1 MKRWLSLIEVSI
13 RSFYSVLSDFSQCG
27 CVFIGEWKSMN
38 ESNLEIELA
47 DSITSA
53 VVGELWDK
61 ANKLLESHPNSPI
74 VVDASNLTFIDI
86 SGVAFLS
93 DLQTR
98 FRAPGAEISI
108 IGLKP
113 SLAELVP
120 PVPTRS
126 TSANVKRK
134 SVFFERVGQA
144 TMEMLVYVGSV
155 VKFIKECVLVFKIG
169 IRGRKN
175 VNWATVSNISTRA
188 GADAVPIILLI
199 GFLMGVIIAFE
210 IGLVAQQFGA
220 VLFVADGIGISM
232 FRELGPLMTAIV
244 FAGRTGAAFAA
255 EIGTQKVNEEI
266 NALRTFGISPVE
278 FLVIPRIYASVIVLP
293 LLTILAD
300 IVGVFG
306 GALVLL
312 KFDIS
317 FVQYYNQ
324 LLNALSAWDLIFGLV
339 KATTFGFII
348 AVIGCE
354 RGLATGQGSTSV
366 GLAATSAV
374 VSSIIWIVVID
385 GFFTVLLT

>member
-1 MKRWLSLIEVSI
+1 M
-13 RSFYSVLSDFSQCG
+13 D
-27 CVFIGEWKSMN
+27 

-47 DSITSA
+47 ESITSA
-53 VVGELWDK
+53 MVGDLWEK
-61 ANKLLESHPNSPI
+61 ANDILESYPDSPI
-74 VVDASNLTFIDI
+74 VVNASNLTFVDI

-98 FRAPGAEISI
+98 FRPPGAEISI
-108 IGLKP
+108 IGLSA

-120 PVPTRS
+120 PSNIENAPQIPRGEDG
-126 TSANVKRK
+126 
-134 SVFFERVGQA
+134 FFERVGNA
-144 TMEMLVYVGSV
+144 TREMLVYVGSV
-155 VKFIKECVLVFKIG
+155 VRFIKECVLVFKLG
-169 IRGRKN
+169 INRRKN
-175 VNWATVSNISTRA
+175 VNWTTVSNIATRA

-244 FAGRTGAAFAA
+244 FAGRTGAAFAV

-266 NALRTFGISPVE
+266 NALHTFGICPVE
-278 FLVIPRIYASVIVLP
+278 FLVIPRIYASVLVLP
-293 LLTILAD
+293 LLTVLAD
-300 IVGVFG
+300 IIGVLG

-317 FVQYYNQ
+317 FVQYYHQ
-324 LLNALSAWDLIFGLV
+324 LLNALSVWDLFFGLI

>member
-1 MKRWLSLIEVSI
+1 M
-13 RSFYSVLSDFSQCG
+13 D
-27 CVFIGEWKSMN
+27 

-47 DSITSA
+47 ERITSA
-53 VVGELWDK
+53 MVGDLWEK
-61 ANKLLESHPNSPI
+61 ANDILESYPDSPI
-74 VVDASNLTFIDI
+74 VVNASNLTFVDI

-98 FRAPGAEISI
+98 FRPPGAEISI
-108 IGLKP
+108 IGLSA

-120 PVPTRS
+120 PSNIENAPQIPRGEDG
-126 TSANVKRK
+126 
-134 SVFFERVGQA
+134 FFERVGNA
-144 TMEMLVYVGSV
+144 TREMLVYVGSV
-155 VKFIKECVLVFKIG
+155 VRFIKECVLVFKLG
-169 IRGRKN
+169 INRRKN
-175 VNWATVSNISTRA
+175 VNWTTVSNIATRA

-266 NALRTFGISPVE
+266 NALHTFGICPVE
-278 FLVIPRIYASVIVLP
+278 FLVIPRIYASVLVLP
-293 LLTILAD
+293 LLTVLAD
-300 IVGVFG
+300 IIGVLG

-317 FVQYYNQ
+317 FVQYYHQ
-324 LLNALSAWDLIFGLV
+324 LLNALSVWDLFFGLI

-385 GFFTVLLT
+385 VFFTVLLT

>member
-1 MKRWLSLIEVSI
+1 MSENS
-13 RSFYSVLSDFSQCG
+13 
-27 CVFIGEWKSMN
+27 
-38 ESNLEIELA
+38 LEIEL
-47 DSITSA
+47 DESITSEI
-53 VVGELWDK
+53 VGNLWEK
-61 ANKLLESHPNSPI
+61 ANRILDTHPNSAI
-74 VVDASNLTFIDI
+74 VVNAHNLTFIDI
-86 SGVAFLS
+86 SGIAFLS

-108 IGLKP
+108 VGLKP

-120 PVPTRS
+120 PAPVENNPSIVGRE
-126 TSANVKRK
+126 RG
-134 SVFFERVGQA
+134 FFERVGRA
-144 TMEMLVYVGSV
+144 TKEMLIDVGSV
-155 VKFIKECVLVFKIG
+155 ARFVKDCAVVFKIG
-169 IRGRKN
+169 ISRRKN
-175 VNWATVSNISTRA
+175 VNWATVSDIASRA
-188 GADAVPIILLI
+188 GADAVPIIMLI

-210 IGLVAQQFGA
+210 IGLVAEQFGA

-232 FRELGPLMTAIV
+232 LRELGPLMTAIV

-278 FLVIPRIYASVIVLP
+278 FLVIPRIYASILVLP
-293 LLTILAD
+293 LLTVFAD
-300 IVGVFG
+300 IIGVFG

-317 FVQYYNQ
+317 FVQYYHQ
-324 LLNALSAWDLIFGLV
+324 LLSALSIWDFGFGLI

>member
-1 MKRWLSLIEVSI
+1 M
-13 RSFYSVLSDFSQCG
+13 D
-27 CVFIGEWKSMN
+27 

-47 DSITSA
+47 ESITSA
-53 VVGELWDK
+53 MVGDLWEK
-61 ANKLLESHPNSPI
+61 ANDILESYPDSPI
-74 VVDASNLTFIDI
+74 VVNASNLTFVDI

-93 DLQTR
+93 DLHTR
-98 FRAPGAEISI
+98 FRPPGAEISI
-108 IGLKP
+108 IGLSA

-120 PVPTRS
+120 PSNIENAPQIPRGEDG
-126 TSANVKRK
+126 
-134 SVFFERVGQA
+134 FFERVGNA
-144 TMEMLVYVGSV
+144 TREMLVYVGSV
-155 VKFIKECVLVFKIG
+155 VRFIKECVLVFKLG
-169 IRGRKN
+169 INRRKN
-175 VNWATVSNISTRA
+175 VNWTTVSNIATRA

-266 NALRTFGISPVE
+266 NALHTFGICPVE
-278 FLVIPRIYASVIVLP
+278 FLVIPRIYASVLVLP
-293 LLTILAD
+293 LLTVLAD
-300 IVGVFG
+300 IIGVLG

-317 FVQYYNQ
+317 FVQYYHQ
-324 LLNALSAWDLIFGLV
+324 LLNALSVWDLFFGLI

>member
-1 MKRWLSLIEVSI
+1 M
-13 RSFYSVLSDFSQCG
+13 DQ
-27 CVFIGEWKSMN
+27 
-38 ESNLEIELA
+38 SNLEIELA
-47 DSITSA
+47 ESITSA
-53 VVGELWDK
+53 IVGDLWDK
-61 ANKLLESHPNSPI
+61 VNNILETYPDSPI
-74 VVDASNLTFIDI
+74 VVNASNLTFIDI

-98 FRAPGAEISI
+98 FRTPGAEITI
-108 IGLKP
+108 IDLKP
-113 SLAELVP
+113 SLAELIP
-120 PVPTRS
+120 PAPVETAPNNMGREIS
-126 TSANVKRK
+126 
-134 SVFFERVGQA
+134 FFERVGH
-144 TMEMLVYVGSV
+144 TTKEMLVYVGSV
-155 VKFIKECVLVFKIG
+155 ARFIKECVLVFKLG
-169 IRGRKN
+169 ISRRKN
-175 VNWATVSNISTRA
+175 INWATVTNIAARA

-278 FLVIPRIYASVIVLP
+278 FLVIPRIYASVLVLP
-293 LLTILAD
+293 LLTVLAN
-300 IVGVFG
+300 IIGVLG

-317 FVQYYNQ
+317 FVQYYHQ
-324 LLNALSAWDLIFGLV
+324 LLNSLSVWDLAFGLI

>member
-1 MKRWLSLIEVSI
+1 M
-13 RSFYSVLSDFSQCG
+13 D
-27 CVFIGEWKSMN
+27 

-47 DSITSA
+47 ESITSA
-53 VVGELWDK
+53 MVGDLWEK
-61 ANKLLESHPNSPI
+61 ANDILESYPDSPI
-74 VVDASNLTFIDI
+74 VVNASNLTFVDI

-98 FRAPGAEISI
+98 FRPPGAEISI
-108 IGLKP
+108 IGLSA

-120 PVPTRS
+120 PSNIENAPQIPRGEDG
-126 TSANVKRK
+126 
-134 SVFFERVGQA
+134 FFERVGNA
-144 TMEMLVYVGSV
+144 TREMLVYVGSV
-155 VKFIKECVLVFKIG
+155 VRFIKECVLVFKLG
-169 IRGRKN
+169 INRRKN
-175 VNWATVSNISTRA
+175 VNWTTVSNIATRA

-266 NALRTFGISPVE
+266 NALHTFGICPVE
-278 FLVIPRIYASVIVLP
+278 FLVIPRIYAAVLVLP
-293 LLTILAD
+293 LLTVLAD
-300 IVGVFG
+300 IIGVVG

-312 KFDIS
+312 KFEIS
-317 FVQYYNQ
+317 FVQYYHQ
-324 LLNALSAWDLIFGLV
+324 LLNALSVWDLFFGLI

>member
-1 MKRWLSLIEVSI
+1 M
-13 RSFYSVLSDFSQCG
+13 DQ
-27 CVFIGEWKSMN
+27 
-38 ESNLEIELA
+38 SNLEIELA
-47 DSITSA
+47 ESITSA
-53 VVGELWDK
+53 IVGDLWDK
-61 ANKLLESHPNSPI
+61 ANKILETYPDSPI
-74 VVDASNLTFIDI
+74 VVNASNLTFIDI

-98 FRAPGAEISI
+98 FRTPGAEITI

-113 SLAELVP
+113 SLAELIP
-120 PVPTRS
+120 PAPVETAPNNMGREIS
-126 TSANVKRK
+126 
-134 SVFFERVGQA
+134 FFERVGH
-144 TMEMLVYVGSV
+144 TTKEMLVYVGSV
-155 VKFIKECVLVFKIG
+155 ARFIKECVLVFKLG
-169 IRGRKN
+169 ISRRKN
-175 VNWATVSNISTRA
+175 INWATVTNIATRA

-278 FLVIPRIYASVIVLP
+278 FLVIPRIYASVLVLP
-293 LLTILAD
+293 LLTVLAN
-300 IVGVFG
+300 IIGVLG

-317 FVQYYNQ
+317 FVQYYHQ
-324 LLNALSAWDLIFGLV
+324 LLNSLSVWDLAFGLI

>member
-1 MKRWLSLIEVSI
+1 M
-13 RSFYSVLSDFSQCG
+13 D
-27 CVFIGEWKSMN
+27 

-47 DSITSA
+47 ESITSA
-53 VVGELWDK
+53 MVGDLWEK
-61 ANKLLESHPNSPI
+61 ANDILESYPDSPI
-74 VVDASNLTFIDI
+74 VVNASNLTFVDI

-98 FRAPGAEISI
+98 FRPPGAEISI
-108 IGLKP
+108 IGLSA

-120 PVPTRS
+120 PSNIENAPQIPRGEDG
-126 TSANVKRK
+126 
-134 SVFFERVGQA
+134 FFERVGNA
-144 TMEMLVYVGSV
+144 TREMLVYVGSV
-155 VKFIKECVLVFKIG
+155 VRFIKECVLVFKLG
-169 IRGRKN
+169 INRRKN
-175 VNWATVSNISTRA
+175 VNWTTVSNIATRA

-244 FAGRTGAAFAA
+244 FTGRTGAAFAA

-266 NALRTFGISPVE
+266 NALHTFGICPVE
-278 FLVIPRIYASVIVLP
+278 FLVIPRIYASVLVLP
-293 LLTILAD
+293 LLTVLAD
-300 IVGVFG
+300 IIGVLG

-317 FVQYYNQ
+317 FVQYYHQ
-324 LLNALSAWDLIFGLV
+324 LLNALSVWDLFFGLI

>member
-1 MKRWLSLIEVSI
+1 M
-13 RSFYSVLSDFSQCG
+13 D
-27 CVFIGEWKSMN
+27 

-47 DSITSA
+47 ESITSA
-53 VVGELWDK
+53 MVGDLWEK
-61 ANKLLESHPNSPI
+61 ANDILESYPDSPI
-74 VVDASNLTFIDI
+74 VVNASNLTFVDI

-98 FRAPGAEISI
+98 FRPPGAEISI
-108 IGLKP
+108 IGLSA

-120 PVPTRS
+120 PSNIENAPQIPRGEDG
-126 TSANVKRK
+126 
-134 SVFFERVGQA
+134 FFERVGNA
-144 TMEMLVYVGSV
+144 TREMLVYVGSV
-155 VKFIKECVLVFKIG
+155 VRFIKECVLVFKLG
-169 IRGRKN
+169 INRRKN
-175 VNWATVSNISTRA
+175 VNWTTVSNIATRA

-266 NALRTFGISPVE
+266 NALHTFGICPVE
-278 FLVIPRIYASVIVLP
+278 FLVIPRIYASVLVLP
-293 LLTILAD
+293 LLTVLAD
-300 IVGVFG
+300 IIGVLG

-317 FVQYYNQ
+317 FVQYYHQ
-324 LLNALSAWDLIFGLV
+324 LLNALSVWDLFFGLI
-339 KATTFGFII
+339 KATTFGLII

>member
-1 MKRWLSLIEVSI
+1 
-13 RSFYSVLSDFSQCG
+13 
-27 CVFIGEWKSMN
+27 MN
-38 ESNLEIELA
+38 ESNLEIVLA
-47 DSITSA
+47 ESITSA
-53 VVGELWDK
+53 IVGDLWDQ
-61 ANKLLESHPNSPI
+61 ANTVLESHPDSPI
-74 VVDASNLTFIDI
+74 VVNASNLVFIDI
-86 SGVAFLS
+86 SGIAFLS

-98 FRAPGAEISI
+98 FRAPGAEILI
-108 IGLKP
+108 IGLNP
-113 SLAELVP
+113 NLAELVP
-120 PVPTRS
+120 LATAENAPRG
-126 TSANVKRK
+126 KRK
-134 SVFFERVGQA
+134 EIDFFERVGQS
-144 TMEMLVYVGSV
+144 TREMLVYVGSV
-155 VKFIKECVLVFKIG
+155 VRFIKECVLVFKLG
-169 IRGRKN
+169 ISRRKN
-175 VNWATVSNISTRA
+175 VNWTTVSNIATRA

-278 FLVIPRIYASVIVLP
+278 FLVIPRIYASILVLP
-293 LLTILAD
+293 LLTVLAD
-300 IVGVFG
+300 IIGVFG

-317 FVQYYNQ
+317 FVQYYHQ
-324 LLNALSAWDLIFGLV
+324 LLSALSVWDLVFGLV

>member
-1 MKRWLSLIEVSI
+1 M
-13 RSFYSVLSDFSQCG
+13 D
-27 CVFIGEWKSMN
+27 

-47 DSITSA
+47 ASITSA
-53 VVGELWDK
+53 MVGDLWEK
-61 ANKLLESHPNSPI
+61 ANDILESYPDSPI
-74 VVDASNLTFIDI
+74 VVNASNLTFVDI

-93 DLQTR
+93 DLHTR
-98 FRAPGAEISI
+98 FRPPGAEISI
-108 IGLKP
+108 IGLSA

-120 PVPTRS
+120 PSNIENAPQIPRGEDG
-126 TSANVKRK
+126 
-134 SVFFERVGQA
+134 FFERVGNA
-144 TMEMLVYVGSV
+144 TREMLVYVGSV
-155 VKFIKECVLVFKIG
+155 VRFIKECVLVFKLG
-169 IRGRKN
+169 INRRKN
-175 VNWATVSNISTRA
+175 VNWTTVSNIATRV

-266 NALRTFGISPVE
+266 NALHTFGICPVE
-278 FLVIPRIYASVIVLP
+278 FLVIPRIYASVLVLP
-293 LLTILAD
+293 LLTVLAD
-300 IVGVFG
+300 IIGVLG

-317 FVQYYNQ
+317 FVQYYHQ
-324 LLNALSAWDLIFGLV
+324 LLNALSVWDLFFGLI

>member
-1 MKRWLSLIEVSI
+1 M
-13 RSFYSVLSDFSQCG
+13 D
-27 CVFIGEWKSMN
+27 

-47 DSITSA
+47 ESITSA
-53 VVGELWDK
+53 MVGDLWEK
-61 ANKLLESHPNSPI
+61 ANDILESYPDSPI
-74 VVDASNLTFIDI
+74 VVNASNLTFVDI

-98 FRAPGAEISI
+98 FRPPGAEISI
-108 IGLKP
+108 IGLSA

-120 PVPTRS
+120 PSNIENAPQIPRGEDG
-126 TSANVKRK
+126 
-134 SVFFERVGQA
+134 FFERVGNA
-144 TMEMLVYVGSV
+144 TREMLVYVGSV
-155 VKFIKECVLVFKIG
+155 VRFIKECVLVFKLG
-169 IRGRKN
+169 INRRKN
-175 VNWATVSNISTRA
+175 VNWTTVSNIATRA

-244 FAGRTGAAFAA
+244 FAGRPGAAFAA
-255 EIGTQKVNEEI
+255 EIGTQKVNDEI
-266 NALRTFGISPVE
+266 NALHTFGICPVE
-278 FLVIPRIYASVIVLP
+278 FLVIPRIYASVLVLP
-293 LLTILAD
+293 LLTGLAD
-300 IVGVFG
+300 IIGVLG
-306 GALVLL
+306 GARVLL

-317 FVQYYNQ
+317 FVQYYHQ
-324 LLNALSAWDLIFGLV
+324 LLNALSVWDLFFGLI

>member
-1 MKRWLSLIEVSI
+1 M
-13 RSFYSVLSDFSQCG
+13 D
-27 CVFIGEWKSMN
+27 

-47 DSITSA
+47 ESITSA
-53 VVGELWDK
+53 MVGDLWEK
-61 ANKLLESHPNSPI
+61 ANDILESYPDSPI
-74 VVDASNLTFIDI
+74 VVNASNLTFVDI

-98 FRAPGAEISI
+98 FRPPGAEISI
-108 IGLKP
+108 IGLSA

-120 PVPTRS
+120 PSNIENAPQIPRGEDG
-126 TSANVKRK
+126 
-134 SVFFERVGQA
+134 FFERVGNA
-144 TMEMLVYVGSV
+144 TREMLVYVGSV
-155 VKFIKECVLVFKIG
+155 VRFIKECVLVFKLG
-169 IRGRKN
+169 INRRKN
-175 VNWATVSNISTRA
+175 VNWTTVSNIATRA

-266 NALRTFGISPVE
+266 NALHTFGICPVE
-278 FLVIPRIYASVIVLP
+278 FLVIPRIYASVLVLP
-293 LLTILAD
+293 LLTVLAD
-300 IVGVFG
+300 IIGVLG

-317 FVQYYNQ
+317 FVQYYHQ
-324 LLNALSAWDLIFGLV
+324 LLNALSVWDLLFGLI

>member
-1 MKRWLSLIEVSI
+1 M
-13 RSFYSVLSDFSQCG
+13 D
-27 CVFIGEWKSMN
+27 

-47 DSITSA
+47 ESITSA
-53 VVGELWDK
+53 MVGDLWEK
-61 ANKLLESHPNSPI
+61 ANDILESYPDSPI
-74 VVDASNLTFIDI
+74 VVNASNLTFVDI

-98 FRAPGAEISI
+98 FRPPGAEISI
-108 IGLKP
+108 IGLSA

-120 PVPTRS
+120 PSNIENAPQIPRGEDG
-126 TSANVKRK
+126 
-134 SVFFERVGQA
+134 FFERVGNA
-144 TMEMLVYVGSV
+144 TREMLVYVGSV
-155 VKFIKECVLVFKIG
+155 VRFIKECVLVFKLG
-169 IRGRKN
+169 INRRKN
-175 VNWATVSNISTRA
+175 VNWTTVSNIATRA

-266 NALRTFGISPVE
+266 NALHTFGICPVE
-278 FLVIPRIYASVIVLP
+278 FLVIPRIYASVLVLP
-293 LLTILAD
+293 LLTVLAD
-300 IVGVFG
+300 IIGVLG

-317 FVQYYNQ
+317 FVQYYHQ
-324 LLNALSAWDLIFGLV
+324 LLNALSVWDLFFGLI

>member
-1 MKRWLSLIEVSI
+1 M
-13 RSFYSVLSDFSQCG
+13 D
-27 CVFIGEWKSMN
+27 

-47 DSITSA
+47 ESITSA
-53 VVGELWDK
+53 MVGDLWEK
-61 ANKLLESHPNSPI
+61 ANDILESYPDSPI
-74 VVDASNLTFIDI
+74 VVNASNLTFVDI

-98 FRAPGAEISI
+98 FRPPGAEISI
-108 IGLKP
+108 IGLSA

-120 PVPTRS
+120 PSNIENAPQIPRGEDG
-126 TSANVKRK
+126 
-134 SVFFERVGQA
+134 FFERVGNA
-144 TMEMLVYVGSV
+144 TREMLVYVGSV
-155 VKFIKECVLVFKIG
+155 VRFIKECVLVFKLG
-169 IRGRKN
+169 INRRKN
-175 VNWATVSNISTRA
+175 VNWTTVSNIATRA

-266 NALRTFGISPVE
+266 NALHTFGICPVE
-278 FLVIPRIYASVIVLP
+278 FLVIPRIYASVLVLP
-293 LLTILAD
+293 LLTVLAD
-300 IVGVFG
+300 IIGVLG

-317 FVQYYNQ
+317 FVQYYHQ
-324 LLNALSAWDLIFGLV
+324 LLNALSVWDLFFGLL

>member
-1 MKRWLSLIEVSI
+1 M
-13 RSFYSVLSDFSQCG
+13 D
-27 CVFIGEWKSMN
+27 

-47 DSITSA
+47 ESITSA
-53 VVGELWDK
+53 MVGDLWEK
-61 ANKLLESHPNSPI
+61 ANDILESYPDSPI
-74 VVDASNLTFIDI
+74 VVNASNLTFVDI

-98 FRAPGAEISI
+98 FRPPGAEISI
-108 IGLKP
+108 IGLSA

-120 PVPTRS
+120 PSNIENAPQIPRGEDG
-126 TSANVKRK
+126 
-134 SVFFERVGQA
+134 FFERVGNA
-144 TMEMLVYVGSV
+144 TREMLVYVGSV
-155 VKFIKECVLVFKIG
+155 VRFIKECVLVFKLG
-169 IRGRKN
+169 INRRKN
-175 VNWATVSNISTRA
+175 VNWTTVSNIATRA

-220 VLFVADGIGISM
+220 LLFVADGIGISM

-266 NALRTFGISPVE
+266 NALHTFGICPVE
-278 FLVIPRIYASVIVLP
+278 FLVIPRIYASVLVLP
-293 LLTILAD
+293 LLTVLAD
-300 IVGVFG
+300 IIGVLG

-317 FVQYYNQ
+317 FVQYYHQ
-324 LLNALSAWDLIFGLV
+324 LLNALSVWDLFFGLI

>member
-1 MKRWLSLIEVSI
+1 M
-13 RSFYSVLSDFSQCG
+13 D
-27 CVFIGEWKSMN
+27 

-47 DSITSA
+47 ESITSA
-53 VVGELWDK
+53 MVGDLWEK
-61 ANKLLESHPNSPI
+61 ANDILESYPDSPI
-74 VVDASNLTFIDI
+74 VVNASNLTFVDI

-98 FRAPGAEISI
+98 FRPPGAEISI
-108 IGLKP
+108 IGLSA

-120 PVPTRS
+120 PSNIENAPQIPRGEDG
-126 TSANVKRK
+126 
-134 SVFFERVGQA
+134 FFERVGNA
-144 TMEMLVYVGSV
+144 TREMLVYVGSV
-155 VKFIKECVLVFKIG
+155 VRFIKECVLVFKLG
-169 IRGRKN
+169 INRRKN
-175 VNWATVSNISTRA
+175 VNWTTVSNIATRA

-210 IGLVAQQFGA
+210 VGLVAQQFGA

-266 NALRTFGISPVE
+266 NALHTFGICPVE
-278 FLVIPRIYASVIVLP
+278 FLVIPRIYASVLVLP
-293 LLTILAD
+293 LLTVLAD
-300 IVGVFG
+300 IIGVLG

-317 FVQYYNQ
+317 FVQYYHQ
-324 LLNALSAWDLIFGLV
+324 LLNALSVWDLFFGLS
-339 KATTFGFII
+339 KANTFGFII

>member
-1 MKRWLSLIEVSI
+1 M
-13 RSFYSVLSDFSQCG
+13 D
-27 CVFIGEWKSMN
+27 

-47 DSITSA
+47 ERITSA
-53 VVGELWDK
+53 MVGDLWEK
-61 ANKLLESHPNSPI
+61 ANDILESYPDSPI
-74 VVDASNLTFIDI
+74 VVNASNLTFVDI

-98 FRAPGAEISI
+98 FRPPGAEISI
-108 IGLKP
+108 IGLSA

-120 PVPTRS
+120 PSNIENAPQIPRGEDG
-126 TSANVKRK
+126 
-134 SVFFERVGQA
+134 FFERVGNA
-144 TMEMLVYVGSV
+144 TREMLVYVGSV
-155 VKFIKECVLVFKIG
+155 VRFIKECVLVFKLG
-169 IRGRKN
+169 INRRKN
-175 VNWATVSNISTRA
+175 VNWTTVSNIATRA

-244 FAGRTGAAFAA
+244 FTGRTGAAFAA

-266 NALRTFGISPVE
+266 NALHTFGICPVE
-278 FLVIPRIYASVIVLP
+278 FLVIPRIYASVLVLP
-293 LLTILAD
+293 LLTVLAD
-300 IVGVFG
+300 IIGVLG

-317 FVQYYNQ
+317 FVQYYHQ
-324 LLNALSAWDLIFGLV
+324 LLNALSVWDLFFGLI

>member
-1 MKRWLSLIEVSI
+1 M
-13 RSFYSVLSDFSQCG
+13 D
-27 CVFIGEWKSMN
+27 

-47 DSITSA
+47 ESITSA
-53 VVGELWDK
+53 MVGDLWEK
-61 ANKLLESHPNSPI
+61 ANDILESYPDSPI
-74 VVDASNLTFIDI
+74 VVNASNLTFVDI

-98 FRAPGAEISI
+98 FRPPGAEISI
-108 IGLKP
+108 IGLSA

-120 PVPTRS
+120 PSNIENAPQIPRGEDG
-126 TSANVKRK
+126 
-134 SVFFERVGQA
+134 FFERVGNA
-144 TMEMLVYVGSV
+144 TREMLVYVGSV
-155 VKFIKECVLVFKIG
+155 VRFIKECVLVFKLG
-169 IRGRKN
+169 INRRKN
-175 VNWATVSNISTRA
+175 VNWTTVSNIATRA

-266 NALRTFGISPVE
+266 NALHTFGICPVE
-278 FLVIPRIYASVIVLP
+278 FLVIPRIYASVLVLP
-293 LLTILAD
+293 LLTVLAD
-300 IVGVFG
+300 IIGVLG

-317 FVQYYNQ
+317 FVQYYHQ
-324 LLNALSAWDLIFGLV
+324 LFNALSVWDLFFGLI

>member
-1 MKRWLSLIEVSI
+1 M
-13 RSFYSVLSDFSQCG
+13 D
-27 CVFIGEWKSMN
+27 

-47 DSITSA
+47 ESITSA
-53 VVGELWDK
+53 MVGDLWEK
-61 ANKLLESHPNSPI
+61 ANDILESYPDSPI
-74 VVDASNLTFIDI
+74 VVNASNLTFVDI

-98 FRAPGAEISI
+98 FRPPGAEISI
-108 IGLKP
+108 IGLSA

-120 PVPTRS
+120 PSNIENAPQIPRGEDG
-126 TSANVKRK
+126 
-134 SVFFERVGQA
+134 FFERVGNA
-144 TMEMLVYVGSV
+144 TREMLVYVGSV
-155 VKFIKECVLVFKIG
+155 VRFIKECVLVFKLG
-169 IRGRKN
+169 INRRKN
-175 VNWATVSNISTRA
+175 VNWTTVSNIATRA

-266 NALRTFGISPVE
+266 NALHTFGICPVE
-278 FLVIPRIYASVIVLP
+278 FLVIPRIYASVLVLP
-293 LLTILAD
+293 LLTVLAD
-300 IVGVFG
+300 IIGVLG

-317 FVQYYNQ
+317 FVQYYHQ
-324 LLNALSAWDLIFGLV
+324 LLNALSAWDLFFGLI

>member
-1 MKRWLSLIEVSI
+1 M
-13 RSFYSVLSDFSQCG
+13 D
-27 CVFIGEWKSMN
+27 

-47 DSITSA
+47 ESITSA
-53 VVGELWDK
+53 MVGDLWEK
-61 ANKLLESHPNSPI
+61 ANDILESYPDSPI
-74 VVDASNLTFIDI
+74 VVNASNLTFVDI

-98 FRAPGAEISI
+98 FRPPGAEISI
-108 IGLKP
+108 IGLSA

-120 PVPTRS
+120 PSNIENAPQIPRGEDG
-126 TSANVKRK
+126 
-134 SVFFERVGQA
+134 FFERVGNA
-144 TMEMLVYVGSV
+144 TREMLVYVGSV
-155 VKFIKECVLVFKIG
+155 VRFIKECVLVFKLG
-169 IRGRKN
+169 INRRKN
-175 VNWATVSNISTRA
+175 VNWTTVSNIATRA

-232 FRELGPLMTAIV
+232 FRELGPLTTAIV

-266 NALRTFGISPVE
+266 NALHTFGICPVE
-278 FLVIPRIYASVIVLP
+278 FLVIPRIYASVLVLP
-293 LLTILAD
+293 LLTVLAD
-300 IVGVFG
+300 IIGVLG

-317 FVQYYNQ
+317 FVQYYHQ
-324 LLNALSAWDLIFGLV
+324 LLNALSVWDLFFGLI

>member
-1 MKRWLSLIEVSI
+1 M
-13 RSFYSVLSDFSQCG
+13 D
-27 CVFIGEWKSMN
+27 

-47 DSITSA
+47 ESITSA
-53 VVGELWDK
+53 MVGDLWEK
-61 ANKLLESHPNSPI
+61 ANDILESYPDSPI
-74 VVDASNLTFIDI
+74 VVNASNLTFVDI
-86 SGVAFLS
+86 SGDAFLS

-98 FRAPGAEISI
+98 FRPPGAEISI
-108 IGLKP
+108 IGLSA

-120 PVPTRS
+120 PSNIENAPQIPRGEDG
-126 TSANVKRK
+126 
-134 SVFFERVGQA
+134 FFERVGNA
-144 TMEMLVYVGSV
+144 TREMLVYVGSV
-155 VKFIKECVLVFKIG
+155 VRFIKECVLVFKLG
-169 IRGRKN
+169 INRRKN
-175 VNWATVSNISTRA
+175 VNWTTVSNIATRA

-266 NALRTFGISPVE
+266 NALHTFGICPVE
-278 FLVIPRIYASVIVLP
+278 FLVIPRIYASVLVLP
-293 LLTILAD
+293 LLTVLAD
-300 IVGVFG
+300 IIGVLG

-317 FVQYYNQ
+317 FVQYYHQ
-324 LLNALSAWDLIFGLV
+324 LLNALSVWDLFFGLI

>member
-1 MKRWLSLIEVSI
+1 M
-13 RSFYSVLSDFSQCG
+13 D
-27 CVFIGEWKSMN
+27 

-47 DSITSA
+47 ESITA
-53 VVGELWDK
+53 AMVGDLWEK
-61 ANKLLESHPNSPI
+61 ANDILESYPDSPI
-74 VVDASNLTFIDI
+74 VVNASNLTFVDI

-98 FRAPGAEISI
+98 FRPPGAEISI
-108 IGLKP
+108 IGLSA

-120 PVPTRS
+120 PSNIENTPQIPRGEDG
-126 TSANVKRK
+126 
-134 SVFFERVGQA
+134 FFERVGNA
-144 TMEMLVYVGSV
+144 TREMLVYVGSV
-155 VKFIKECVLVFKIG
+155 VRFIKECVLVFKLG
-169 IRGRKN
+169 INRRKN
-175 VNWATVSNISTRA
+175 VNWTTVSNIATRA

-266 NALRTFGISPVE
+266 NALHTFGICPVE
-278 FLVIPRIYASVIVLP
+278 FLVIPRIYASVLVLP
-293 LLTILAD
+293 LLTVLAD
-300 IVGVFG
+300 IIGVLG

-317 FVQYYNQ
+317 FVQYYHQ
-324 LLNALSAWDLIFGLV
+324 LLNALSVWDLFFGLI

>member
-1 MKRWLSLIEVSI
+1 M
-13 RSFYSVLSDFSQCG
+13 D
-27 CVFIGEWKSMN
+27 

-47 DSITSA
+47 ERITSA
-53 VVGELWDK
+53 MVGDLWEK
-61 ANKLLESHPNSPI
+61 ANDILESYPDSPI
-74 VVDASNLTFIDI
+74 VVNASNLTFVDI

-98 FRAPGAEISI
+98 FRPPGAEISI
-108 IGLKP
+108 IGLSA

-120 PVPTRS
+120 PSNIENAPQIPRGEDG
-126 TSANVKRK
+126 
-134 SVFFERVGQA
+134 FFERVGNA
-144 TMEMLVYVGSV
+144 TREMLVYVGSV
-155 VKFIKECVLVFKIG
+155 VRFIKECVLVFKLG
-169 IRGRKN
+169 INRRKN
-175 VNWATVSNISTRA
+175 VNWTTVSNIATRA

-199 GFLMGVIIAFE
+199 GFLMWVIIAFE

-266 NALRTFGISPVE
+266 NALHTFGICPVE
-278 FLVIPRIYASVIVLP
+278 FLVIPRIYASVLVLP
-293 LLTILAD
+293 LLTVLAD
-300 IVGVFG
+300 IIGVLG

-317 FVQYYNQ
+317 FVQYYHQ
-324 LLNALSAWDLIFGLV
+324 LLNALSVWDLFFGLI

>member
-1 MKRWLSLIEVSI
+1 M
-13 RSFYSVLSDFSQCG
+13 DQ
-27 CVFIGEWKSMN
+27 
-38 ESNLEIELA
+38 SNLEIELA
-47 DSITSA
+47 ESITSA
-53 VVGELWDK
+53 IVGDLWDK
-61 ANKLLESHPNSPI
+61 ANKILETYPDSPI
-74 VVDASNLTFIDI
+74 VVNASNLTFIDI

-98 FRAPGAEISI
+98 FRTPGAEITI

-113 SLAELVP
+113 SLAELIP
-120 PVPTRS
+120 PAPVEAAPNNMGREIS
-126 TSANVKRK
+126 
-134 SVFFERVGQA
+134 FFERVGH
-144 TMEMLVYVGSV
+144 TTKEMLVYVGSV
-155 VKFIKECVLVFKIG
+155 ARFIKECVLVFKLG
-169 IRGRKN
+169 ISRRKN
-175 VNWATVSNISTRA
+175 INWATVTNIATRA

-278 FLVIPRIYASVIVLP
+278 FLVIPRIYASVLVLP
-293 LLTILAD
+293 LLTVLAN
-300 IVGVFG
+300 IIGVLG

-317 FVQYYNQ
+317 FVQYYHQ
-324 LLNALSAWDLIFGLV
+324 LLNSLSVWDLAFGLI

>member
-1 MKRWLSLIEVSI
+1 M
-13 RSFYSVLSDFSQCG
+13 D
-27 CVFIGEWKSMN
+27 

-47 DSITSA
+47 ESITSA
-53 VVGELWDK
+53 MVGDLWEK
-61 ANKLLESHPNSPI
+61 ANDILESYPDSPI
-74 VVDASNLTFIDI
+74 VVNASNLTFVDI

-98 FRAPGAEISI
+98 FRPPGAEISI
-108 IGLKP
+108 IGLSA

-120 PVPTRS
+120 PSNIENTPQIPRGEDG
-126 TSANVKRK
+126 
-134 SVFFERVGQA
+134 FFERVGNA
-144 TMEMLVYVGSV
+144 TREMLVYVGSV
-155 VKFIKECVLVFKIG
+155 VRFIKECVLVFKLG
-169 IRGRKN
+169 INRRKN
-175 VNWATVSNISTRA
+175 VNWTTVSNIATRA

-266 NALRTFGISPVE
+266 NALHTFGICPVE
-278 FLVIPRIYASVIVLP
+278 FLVIPRIYASVLVLP
-293 LLTILAD
+293 LLTVLAD
-300 IVGVFG
+300 IIGVLG

-317 FVQYYNQ
+317 FVQYYHQ
-324 LLNALSAWDLIFGLV
+324 LLNALSVWDLFFGLI

>member
-1 MKRWLSLIEVSI
+1 M
-13 RSFYSVLSDFSQCG
+13 D
-27 CVFIGEWKSMN
+27 

-47 DSITSA
+47 ESITSA
-53 VVGELWDK
+53 MVGDLWEK
-61 ANKLLESHPNSPI
+61 ANDILESYPDSPI
-74 VVDASNLTFIDI
+74 VVNASNLTFVDI

-98 FRAPGAEISI
+98 FRPPGAEISI
-108 IGLKP
+108 IGLSA

-120 PVPTRS
+120 PSNIENAPQIPRGEDG
-126 TSANVKRK
+126 
-134 SVFFERVGQA
+134 FFERVGNA
-144 TMEMLVYVGSV
+144 TREMLVYVGSV
-155 VKFIKECVLVFKIG
+155 VRFIKECVLVFKLG
-169 IRGRKN
+169 INRRKN
-175 VNWATVSNISTRA
+175 VNWTTVSNIATRA
-188 GADAVPIILLI
+188 GADAVPIILII

-266 NALRTFGISPVE
+266 NALHTFGICPVE
-278 FLVIPRIYASVIVLP
+278 FLVIPRIYASVLVLP
-293 LLTILAD
+293 LLTVLAD
-300 IVGVFG
+300 IIGVLG

-317 FVQYYNQ
+317 FVQYYHQ
-324 LLNALSAWDLIFGLV
+324 LLNALSVWDLFFGLI

>member
-1 MKRWLSLIEVSI
+1 M
-13 RSFYSVLSDFSQCG
+13 D
-27 CVFIGEWKSMN
+27 

-47 DSITSA
+47 ESITSA
-53 VVGELWDK
+53 MVGDLWEK
-61 ANKLLESHPNSPI
+61 ANDILESYPDSPI
-74 VVDASNLTFIDI
+74 VVNASNLTFVDI

-98 FRAPGAEISI
+98 FRPPGAEISI
-108 IGLKP
+108 IGLSA

-120 PVPTRS
+120 PSNIENAPQIPRGEDG
-126 TSANVKRK
+126 
-134 SVFFERVGQA
+134 FFERVGNA
-144 TMEMLVYVGSV
+144 TREMLVYVGSV
-155 VKFIKECVLVFKIG
+155 VRFIKECVLVFKLG
-169 IRGRKN
+169 INRRKN
-175 VNWATVSNISTRA
+175 VNWTTVSNIATRV

-266 NALRTFGISPVE
+266 NALHTFGICPVE
-278 FLVIPRIYASVIVLP
+278 FLVIPRIYASVLVLP
-293 LLTILAD
+293 LLTVLAD
-300 IVGVFG
+300 IIGVLG

-317 FVQYYNQ
+317 FVQYYHQ
-324 LLNALSAWDLIFGLV
+324 LLNALSVWDLFFGLI

>member
-1 MKRWLSLIEVSI
+1 M
-13 RSFYSVLSDFSQCG
+13 D
-27 CVFIGEWKSMN
+27 

-47 DSITSA
+47 ESITSA
-53 VVGELWDK
+53 MVGDLWDK
-61 ANKLLESHPNSPI
+61 ANDILESYPDSPI
-74 VVDASNLTFIDI
+74 VVNASNLTFVDI

-98 FRAPGAEISI
+98 FRPPGAEISI
-108 IGLKP
+108 IGLSA

-120 PVPTRS
+120 PSNIENAPQIPRGEDG
-126 TSANVKRK
+126 
-134 SVFFERVGQA
+134 FFERVGNA
-144 TMEMLVYVGSV
+144 TREMLVYVGSV
-155 VKFIKECVLVFKIG
+155 VRFIKECVLVFKLG
-169 IRGRKN
+169 INRRKN
-175 VNWATVSNISTRA
+175 VNWTTVSNIATRA

-266 NALRTFGISPVE
+266 NALHTFGICPVE
-278 FLVIPRIYASVIVLP
+278 FLVIPRIYASVLVLP
-293 LLTILAD
+293 LLTVLAD
-300 IVGVFG
+300 IIGVLG

-317 FVQYYNQ
+317 FVQYYHQ
-324 LLNALSAWDLIFGLV
+324 LLNALSVWDLFFGLI

>member
-1 MKRWLSLIEVSI
+1 
-13 RSFYSVLSDFSQCG
+13 
-27 CVFIGEWKSMN
+27 MN
-38 ESNLEIELA
+38 ENSVEIELA
-47 DSITSA
+47 ESITSE
-53 VVGELWDK
+53 VVGNLWEK
-61 ANKLLESHPNSPI
+61 ANTLLDNYPNSPI
-74 VVDASNLTFIDI
+74 VVNAHNLTYIDI
-86 SGVAFLS
+86 SGIAFLS

-98 FRAPGAEISI
+98 FREPGTEITI
-108 IGLKP
+108 IGLNP

-120 PVPTRS
+120 PAPAEKQPIATKKE
-126 TSANVKRK
+126 AG
-134 SVFFERVGQA
+134 FFELIGQA
-144 TMEMLVYVGSV
+144 TKEILIYVGSIAR
-155 VKFIKECVLVFKIG
+155 FIKDCAMVFKLG
-169 IRGRKN
+169 ITREKN
-175 VNWATVSNISTRA
+175 VNWSTVFDIATRA
-188 GADAVPIILLI
+188 GADAVPIIMLI

-232 FRELGPLMTAIV
+232 LRELGPLMTAIV

-278 FLVIPRIYASVIVLP
+278 FLVIPRIYASIVVLP
-293 LLTILAD
+293 LLTVFAD
-300 IVGVFG
+300 IIGVFG

-317 FVQYYNQ
+317 FIQYYHQ
-324 LLNALSAWDLIFGLV
+324 LLNALTMWDLGLGLI

-354 RGLATGQGSTSV
+354 KGLTTGQGSTSV
-366 GLAATSAV
+366 GLSATSAV

-385 GFFTVLLT
+385 GFYTILLS

>member
-1 MKRWLSLIEVSI
+1 M
-13 RSFYSVLSDFSQCG
+13 D
-27 CVFIGEWKSMN
+27 

-47 DSITSA
+47 ERITSA
-53 VVGELWDK
+53 MVGDLWEK
-61 ANKLLESHPNSPI
+61 ANDILESYPDSPI
-74 VVDASNLTFIDI
+74 VVNASNLTFVDI

-98 FRAPGAEISI
+98 FRPPGAEISI
-108 IGLKP
+108 IGLSA

-120 PVPTRS
+120 PSNIENAPQIPRGEDG
-126 TSANVKRK
+126 
-134 SVFFERVGQA
+134 FFERVGNA
-144 TMEMLVYVGSV
+144 TREMLVYVGSV
-155 VKFIKECVLVFKIG
+155 VRFIKECVLVFKLG
-169 IRGRKN
+169 INRRKN
-175 VNWATVSNISTRA
+175 VNWTTVSNIATRA

-220 VLFVADGIGISM
+220 VLFVAYGIGISM

-266 NALRTFGISPVE
+266 NALHTFGICPVE
-278 FLVIPRIYASVIVLP
+278 FLVIPRIYASVLVLP
-293 LLTILAD
+293 LLTVLAD
-300 IVGVFG
+300 IIGVLG

-317 FVQYYNQ
+317 FVQYYHQ
-324 LLNALSAWDLIFGLV
+324 LLNALSVWDLFFGLI

>member
-1 MKRWLSLIEVSI
+1 M
-13 RSFYSVLSDFSQCG
+13 D
-27 CVFIGEWKSMN
+27 

-47 DSITSA
+47 ESITSA
-53 VVGELWDK
+53 MVGDLWEK
-61 ANKLLESHPNSPI
+61 ANDILESYPDSPI
-74 VVDASNLTFIDI
+74 VVNASNLTFVDI

-98 FRAPGAEISI
+98 FRPPGAEISI
-108 IGLKP
+108 IGLSA

-120 PVPTRS
+120 PSNIENAPQIPRGEDG
-126 TSANVKRK
+126 
-134 SVFFERVGQA
+134 FFERVGNA
-144 TMEMLVYVGSV
+144 TREMLVYVGSV
-155 VKFIKECVLVFKIG
+155 VRFIKECVLVFKLG
-169 IRGRKN
+169 INRRKN
-175 VNWATVSNISTRA
+175 VNWTTVSNIATRA

-266 NALRTFGISPVE
+266 NALHTFGICPVE
-278 FLVIPRIYASVIVLP
+278 FLVIPRIYASVLV
-293 LLTILAD
+293 TVLAD
-300 IVGVFG
+300 IIGVLG

-317 FVQYYNQ
+317 FVQYYHQ
-324 LLNALSAWDLIFGLV
+324 LLNALSVWDLFFGLI

>member
-1 MKRWLSLIEVSI
+1 M
-13 RSFYSVLSDFSQCG
+13 D
-27 CVFIGEWKSMN
+27 

-47 DSITSA
+47 ESITSA
-53 VVGELWDK
+53 MVGDLWEK
-61 ANKLLESHPNSPI
+61 ANDILESYPDSPI
-74 VVDASNLTFIDI
+74 VVNASNLTFVDI

-98 FRAPGAEISI
+98 FRRPGAEISI
-108 IGLKP
+108 IGLSA

-120 PVPTRS
+120 PSNIENAPQIPRGEDG
-126 TSANVKRK
+126 
-134 SVFFERVGQA
+134 FFERVGNA
-144 TMEMLVYVGSV
+144 TREMLVYVGSV
-155 VKFIKECVLVFKIG
+155 VRFIKECVLVFKLG
-169 IRGRKN
+169 INRRKN
-175 VNWATVSNISTRA
+175 VNWTTVSNIATRA

-266 NALRTFGISPVE
+266 NALHTFGICPVE
-278 FLVIPRIYASVIVLP
+278 FLVIPRIYASVLVLP
-293 LLTILAD
+293 LLTVLAD
-300 IVGVFG
+300 IIGVLG

-317 FVQYYNQ
+317 FVQYYHQ
-324 LLNALSAWDLIFGLV
+324 LLNALSVWDLFFGLI

-348 AVIGCE
+348 SVIGCE

>member
-1 MKRWLSLIEVSI
+1 M
-13 RSFYSVLSDFSQCG
+13 D
-27 CVFIGEWKSMN
+27 

-47 DSITSA
+47 ERITSA
-53 VVGELWDK
+53 MVGDLWEK
-61 ANKLLESHPNSPI
+61 ANDILESYPDSPI
-74 VVDASNLTFIDI
+74 VVNASNLTFVDI

-98 FRAPGAEISI
+98 FRPPGAEISI
-108 IGLKP
+108 IGLSA

-120 PVPTRS
+120 PSNIENAPQIPRGEDG
-126 TSANVKRK
+126 
-134 SVFFERVGQA
+134 FFERVGNA
-144 TMEMLVYVGSV
+144 TREMLVYVGSV
-155 VKFIKECVLVFKIG
+155 VRFIKECVLVFKLG
-169 IRGRKN
+169 INRRKN
-175 VNWATVSNISTRA
+175 VNWTTVSNIATRA

-266 NALRTFGISPVE
+266 NALHTFGICPVE
-278 FLVIPRIYASVIVLP
+278 FLVIPRIYASVLVLP
-293 LLTILAD
+293 LLTVLAD
-300 IVGVFG
+300 IIGVLG

-317 FVQYYNQ
+317 FVQYYHQ
-324 LLNALSAWDLIFGLV
+324 LLNALSVWDLFFGLM

>member
-1 MKRWLSLIEVSI
+1 MNKSI
-13 RSFYSVLSDFSQCG
+13 
-27 CVFIGEWKSMN
+27 
-38 ESNLEIELA
+38 LEIELA
-47 DSITSA
+47 ESITSA
-53 VVGELWDK
+53 IVGELWEK
-61 ANKLLESHPNSPI
+61 ANKILESNPDSPI
-74 VVDASNLTFIDI
+74 VLNASNLTFIDI

-98 FRAPGAEISI
+98 FRSPGAEISI
-108 IGLKP
+108 IGLNP

-120 PVPTRS
+120 PAPAESAPNIINRETR
-126 TSANVKRK
+126 
-134 SVFFERVGQA
+134 FFEHVGYV
-144 TMEMLVYVGSV
+144 TKDMLVYVGSV
-155 VKFIKECVLVFKIG
+155 ARFIKECVLVFKLG
-169 IRGRKN
+169 ISRRKN
-175 VNWATVSNISTRA
+175 VNWGTVSNIATRA
-188 GADAVPIILLI
+188 GADAVPIIVLI

-278 FLVIPRIYASVIVLP
+278 FLVIPRIYASILVLP
-293 LLTILAD
+293 LLTVLAD
-300 IVGVFG
+300 IIGVFG

-317 FVQYYNQ
+317 FVQYYHQ
-324 LLNALSAWDLIFGLV
+324 LLNSLSAWDLFFGLI

-374 VSSIIWIVVID
+374 VSSIIWVVVID

>member
-1 MKRWLSLIEVSI
+1 M
-13 RSFYSVLSDFSQCG
+13 D
-27 CVFIGEWKSMN
+27 

-47 DSITSA
+47 ESITSA
-53 VVGELWDK
+53 MVGDLWEK
-61 ANKLLESHPNSPI
+61 ANDILESYPDSPI
-74 VVDASNLTFIDI
+74 VVNASNLTFVDI

-98 FRAPGAEISI
+98 FRPPGAEISI
-108 IGLKP
+108 IGLSA

-120 PVPTRS
+120 PSNIENAPQIPRGEDG
-126 TSANVKRK
+126 
-134 SVFFERVGQA
+134 FFERVGNA
-144 TMEMLVYVGSV
+144 TREMLVYVGSV
-155 VKFIKECVLVFKIG
+155 VRFIKECVLVFKLG
-169 IRGRKN
+169 INRRKN
-175 VNWATVSNISTRA
+175 VNWTTVSNIATRA

-220 VLFVADGIGISM
+220 VLFVADGIGISI

-266 NALRTFGISPVE
+266 NALHTFGICPVE
-278 FLVIPRIYASVIVLP
+278 FLVIPRIYASVLVLP
-293 LLTILAD
+293 LLTVLAD
-300 IVGVFG
+300 IIGVLG

-317 FVQYYNQ
+317 FVQYYHQ
-324 LLNALSAWDLIFGLV
+324 LLNALSVWDLFFGLI

>member
-1 MKRWLSLIEVSI
+1 M
-13 RSFYSVLSDFSQCG
+13 D
-27 CVFIGEWKSMN
+27 

-47 DSITSA
+47 ESITSA
-53 VVGELWDK
+53 MVGDLWEK
-61 ANKLLESHPNSPI
+61 ANDILESYPDSPI
-74 VVDASNLTFIDI
+74 VVNASNLTFVDI

-98 FRAPGAEISI
+98 FRPPGAEISI
-108 IGLKP
+108 IGLSA

-120 PVPTRS
+120 PSNIENAPQIPRGEDG
-126 TSANVKRK
+126 
-134 SVFFERVGQA
+134 FFERVGNA
-144 TMEMLVYVGSV
+144 TREMLVYVGSV
-155 VKFIKECVLVFKIG
+155 VRFIKECVLVFKLG
-169 IRGRKN
+169 INRRKN
-175 VNWATVSNISTRA
+175 VNWTTVSNIATRA

-210 IGLVAQQFGA
+210 IGIVAQQFGA

-266 NALRTFGISPVE
+266 NALHTFGICPVE
-278 FLVIPRIYASVIVLP
+278 FLVIPRIYASVLVLP
-293 LLTILAD
+293 LLTVLAD
-300 IVGVFG
+300 IIGVLG

-317 FVQYYNQ
+317 FVQYYHQ
-324 LLNALSAWDLIFGLV
+324 LLNALSVWDLFFGLI